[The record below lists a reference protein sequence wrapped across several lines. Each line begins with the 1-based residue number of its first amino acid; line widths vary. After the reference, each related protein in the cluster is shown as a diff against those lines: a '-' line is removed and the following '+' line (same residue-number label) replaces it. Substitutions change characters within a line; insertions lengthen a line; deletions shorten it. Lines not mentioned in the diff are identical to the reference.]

1 MPLIDEA
8 SKQEMIIFTN
18 IINGRIWRNISH
30 ARIFRCFRK
39 DNRMDNGDDIQ
50 LIVEAKAFTVDTS
63 GSSNHNNENN
73 NTDSI
78 VDESSS
84 IGTEIVRNDDVRHF
98 FETADWCVD
107 ESSSGTEIVLR
118 EETVPDIELPAGR
131 TWNQQLKYDLKDE
144 DDMASI
150 SPIYNNNNGSTPRG
164 RGRQSNR
171 SIRSPSP
178 MPTRARSPKPSLCR
192 HARLANDG
200 APQEIWHHA
209 TGSPTIVRNNIDAT
223 DIDDIDNHNNKNKN
237 KNNNNNNNEE
247 EELHP
252 RQRLYFG
259 HM

>member
-1 MPLIDEA
+1 MN
-8 SKQEMIIFTN
+8 IFTH
-18 IINGRIWRNISH
+18 IRNGRVWWNISH

-39 DNRMDNGDDIQ
+39 TKWSFYDSMDNVDDIP
-50 LIVEAKAFTVDTS
+50 LN
-63 GSSNHNNENN
+63 GSNN
-73 NTDSI
+73 
-78 VDESSS
+78 
-84 IGTEIVRNDDVRHF
+84 
-98 FETADWCVD
+98 
-107 ESSSGTEIVLR
+107 
-118 EETVPDIELPAGR
+118 
-131 TWNQQLKYDLKDE
+131 
-144 DDMASI
+144 
-150 SPIYNNNNGSTPRG
+150 NNNNGNNNDICSDNIVCSTPRG

-237 KNNNNNNNEE
+237 NNNNNNEEEE